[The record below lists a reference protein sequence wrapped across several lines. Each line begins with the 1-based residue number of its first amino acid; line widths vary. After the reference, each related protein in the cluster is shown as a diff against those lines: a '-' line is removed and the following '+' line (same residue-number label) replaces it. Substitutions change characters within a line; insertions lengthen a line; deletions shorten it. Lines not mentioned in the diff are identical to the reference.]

1 MDQEWIH
8 PYPKLPPPPPS
19 SVVTFY
25 ISSVWLFD
33 CLIRFFSLT
42 GILTIPTTLPEI
54 RKLYNIHLLKHI
66 ISRGFRWLMIE
77 SSCWPSP
84 CCSFAR
90 HLVGKIVIHCSS
102 AHHYAQPCKKNS
114 PCPERQWFVSAAWC
128 PSMAWYNHSNPPRFQ
143 RPSATRMFLLLLFL
157 CNGDLLTNMGLG
169 EIKNRRHGEW
179 KNETWNIRWYSCFMS
194 TYCIYLYFRIRS
206 HANQRININVLVQ
219 RYLNLRLYSM
229 PGLYVNIIMMKWHQY
244 MRFHQS
250 AELLIFPWISFCWIW
265 HRPTWTFEPSMAKA
279 HNPHPSRRE
288 CHDCRPHAPLPSLN
302 IAQRFSGEKPT
313 HAACHKK
320 SPPQLLYRTPLS
332 SPLFPTHLHSPPT
345 DSFPLPTTIP
355 TIQFSPVA
363 GSPHSLAFCFKVRCL
378 HVIPPS
384 QLFEHPWPKPK
395 NIWGTTSGPLLR
407 DLRKTSGFTMELWV
421 YHGVLCWVSGKVQ
434 TERQFVKPPKK

>member
-1 MDQEWIH
+1 
-8 PYPKLPPPPPS
+8 
-19 SVVTFY
+19 
-25 ISSVWLFD
+25 
-33 CLIRFFSLT
+33 
-42 GILTIPTTLPEI
+42 
-54 RKLYNIHLLKHI
+54 
-66 ISRGFRWLMIE
+66 
-77 SSCWPSP
+77 
-84 CCSFAR
+84 
-90 HLVGKIVIHCSS
+90 
-102 AHHYAQPCKKNS
+102 
-114 PCPERQWFVSAAWC
+114 
-128 PSMAWYNHSNPPRFQ
+128 
-143 RPSATRMFLLLLFL
+143 
-157 CNGDLLTNMGLG
+157 
-169 EIKNRRHGEW
+169 
-179 KNETWNIRWYSCFMS
+179 MS

-250 AELLIFPWISFCWIW
+250 AELLIFPWLSFCWIW

-302 IAQRFSGEKPT
+302 IAQRFSGEK
-313 HAACHKK
+313 HSCHKK
-320 SPPQLLYRTPLS
+320 SPPQLLYRTPPIITPFSNS
-332 SPLFPTHLHSPPT
+332 SSLPSHSFIPHSQPPVPT
-345 DSFPLPTTIP
+345 SFPPFPPIRDP
-355 TIQFSPVA
+355 PVA

-421 YHGVLCWVSGKVQ
+421 YHGVLCWVSRKVQ
-434 TERQFVKPPKK
+434 TERSHQKKREKSNLFEGEAFKCASISKSCRTFTTI